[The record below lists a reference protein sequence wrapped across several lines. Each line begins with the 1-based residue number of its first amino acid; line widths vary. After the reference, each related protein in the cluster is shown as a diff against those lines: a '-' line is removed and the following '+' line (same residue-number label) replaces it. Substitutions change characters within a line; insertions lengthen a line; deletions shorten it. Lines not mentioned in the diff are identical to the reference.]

1 MNIVFVYDRE
11 RCLLE
16 EDDPINAVSYF
27 HPSWVSDVHRL
38 TLCGQ
43 LMGVAQFLNLNFCEA
58 RTIVL
63 QSGKFILTPFGR
75 FVLVVGTD
83 RCITDAALTY
93 RSELLANV
101 VRLYHKGLETVYEQC
116 MANSSNYKTVTDKFY
131 HIFEK
136 YLPHLQHQSSV
147 FNSLPTLKMP
157 PVSVLYLVHQ
167 SCPQQLTSLP
177 LIPRVPIACLWR
189 PFRHCRTVD
198 S

>member
-11 RCLLE
+11 RCTSE
-16 EDDPINAVSYF
+16 EDDPISAVTYF

-83 RCITDAALTY
+83 RCISDAALTY
-93 RSELLANV
+93 RSELLATM
-101 VRLYHKGLETVYEQC
+101 VRLYHKSLETVHEQC
-116 MANSSNYKTVTDKFY
+116 MANSSNYKSVTDKFY
-131 HIFEK
+131 HIFET
-136 YLPHLQHQSSV
+136 YLPLLQHQSSV
-147 FNSLPTLKMP
+147 FNSRPTLKMP
-157 PVSVLYLVHQ
+157 PVSW
-167 SCPQQLTSLP
+167 S
-177 LIPRVPIACLWR
+177 
-189 PFRHCRTVD
+189 
-198 S
+198 